1 MGSKYGE
8 EWEWESKQAEESRR
22 MAMSPCNADGLV
34 AVGSESTRDEKKVG
48 VHEVFDKMR
57 I

>member
-1 MGSKYGE
+1 ME
-8 EWEWESKQAEESRR
+8 
-22 MAMSPCNADGLV
+22 MSPCNADGLV
-34 AVGSESTRDEKKVG
+34 AVRSESTRDEIKVG